1 VRNLLNGICFKLL
14 TLDFID
20 EQLSIRD
27 KEDHEWME
35 DLCCAMIKDR
45 AQHIRN
51 RAEELFLELDVE

>member
-1 VRNLLNGICFKLL
+1 MISSLVQQS
-14 TLDFID
+14 

-45 AQHIRN
+45 AKYLRE
-51 RAEELFLELDVE
+51 RVEELFLELNIEENKTPGTKTI